1 MNIKH
6 IKFALEVSRCGSMNR
21 AAKQLYISQ
30 SAMSRGIKEL
40 EDEIGITIFVR
51 TRSGIEMTH
60 QGEEFLNQVARLEAQ
75 LDHIEETYFNSNKPD
90 ILHLSIS
97 SVRYAVAAKAII
109 NLYNRYSSQEF
120 QNICFE
126 EGSVEN
132 TIDHV
137 YDGLFTLGIIITPTE
152 KREYWKA
159 FIGNKDMYMELL
171 DCQQAHAFIGKHH
184 PLSSQAFV
192 TPENLLHY
200 PHVTMAQ
207 SDIAPI
213 NYCSGVNNY
222 DYRTVS
228 QRILV
233 SDRAAL
239 YDILRST
246 KAYYVGLNL
255 GDTTQ
260 CTQDIV
266 FRPITGA
273 EVQMDCSLVY
283 LKGHKLTGIENEF
296 IEEMKRIMLDGRK
309 TAERI

>member
-6 IKFALEVSRCGSMNR
+6 IRFALEVSRCGSMNR

-30 SAMSRGIKEL
+30 SALSRGIKEL
-40 EDEIGITIFVR
+40 EEEIGITIFVR
-51 TRSGIEMTH
+51 TRSGIETTH
-60 QGEEFLNQVARLEAQ
+60 QGEEFLNNVARLEAQ
-75 LDHIEETYFNSNKPD
+75 FAHIEETYFNSNKPD

-109 NLYNRYSSQEF
+109 NLYNKYSSQEF

-126 EGSVEN
+126 EGSVED
-132 TIDHV
+132 TINHV
-137 YDGLFTLGIIITPTE
+137 YDGLFTLGIIITPTN
-152 KREYWKA
+152 KRDYWKA
-159 FIGNKDMYMELL
+159 LVENKDMHMELL
-171 DCQQAHAFIGKHH
+171 DSQQAHAFMGKHH
-184 PLSSQAFV
+184 PLSTQASV
-192 TPENLLHY
+192 SPENLLHY
-200 PHVTMAQ
+200 PHATMAQ

-246 KAYYVGLNL
+246 KAYYIGLNL
-255 GDTTQ
+255 GETSQ

-266 FRPITGA
+266 FRPIHGA
-273 EVQMDCSLVY
+273 EVQMDCTLIY
-283 LKGHKLTGIENEF
+283 LNGHKLTPIETEF
-296 IEEMKRIMLDGRK
+296 IDEMKRIMLVGK
-309 TAERI
+309 NTNV